1 MIQPGQWGSE
11 PPGQPYMEGKRLNGG
26 LLLTETIGVG
36 WPLSGWAEAGGVKK
50 SQPAGSLITIL
61 PFT

>member
-1 MIQPGQWGSE
+1 
-11 PPGQPYMEGKRLNGG
+11 MEGKRLNGG

-36 WPLSGWAEAGGVKK
+36 WPLSGWAGAGGVKK
-50 SQPAGSLITIL
+50 SQPAGSLINIL

>member
-1 MIQPGQWGSE
+1 
-11 PPGQPYMEGKRLNGG
+11 MEGKRLNGG

-36 WPLSGWAEAGGVKK
+36 WPLSGWVGAGGVKK
-50 SQPAGSLITIL
+50 SQPAGSLINIL